1 MISPI
6 RKGEKGDI
14 TNLLFLLY
22 NFSIHVTNNH
32 SFKIIAAEAKDYCYF
47 YKKIIV
53 FKYFLH
59 FFKSN
64 DIDCHVTVIYKI
76 KRDC

>member
-47 YKKIIV
+47 YKKNYSIQI
-53 FKYFLH
+53 FFAFFL
-59 FFKSN
+59 KVMTL
-64 DIDCHVTVIYKI
+64 IAMLQ
-76 KRDC
+76 